1 MDAEELRNL
10 LDVEKFV
17 QRLSLSSNF
26 PIDHDWLV
34 GRIREHDQAMFGATY
49 YECPKC
55 KCCWLRKPGDAAAA
69 RCSCCLVKA
78 RDQEEAVR

>member
-1 MDAEELRNL
+1 MDAEELRKL
-10 LDVEKFV
+10 LDAEK
-17 QRLSLSSNF
+17 
-26 PIDHDWLV
+26 LV
-34 GRIREHDQAMFGATY
+34 DGLAIPMESEWRAELIAKIREHDQAMFGATY